1 MGARVRVAGE
11 GGRRASCP
19 AHAGASRSNLN
30 NTSRPPRHQVTCH
43 AAGKQR
49 TLAPAHTPRRP
60 SLSSRLHTNLGSTSR
75 VMSRGTCDLPLTTRC
90 AAPPAPFEGPTAWK
104 QRRVPLQAHSMSART
119 SQARVT
125 RLTPHYTSGGSPDTT
140 TLNVIELHPKSPL
153 LLINLKRSM
162 STHARLRASAVHSH
176 AGAAPECRP

>member
-1 MGARVRVAGE
+1 MIGYTYMKVYVSMCVCVWVCVCVCVWRESRLKGVGGQHMGARVRVAGE

-30 NTSRPPRHQVTCH
+30 NTSRPPRHQATCH

-75 VMSRGTCDLPLTTRC
+75 VMSRDTCDLPLTTRC

-104 QRRVPLQAHSMSART
+104 QRRVHLQAHSMPART

-125 RLTPHYTSGGSPDTT
+125 RLTSHCMPHT
-140 TLNVIELHPKSPL
+140 TL
-153 LLINLKRSM
+153 
-162 STHARLRASAVHSH
+162 AS
-176 AGAAPECRP
+176 